1 MAKQLLFSDS
11 ARRKMMG
18 GVDIL
23 AQAVGS
29 TLGPT
34 GRNVIISKSFG
45 GPLVT
50 KDGVTVSKEIELP
63 DPFENMGAKLVNVVA
78 SKTSDVAGD
87 GTTTATIL
95 ARAIYREG
103 LRNVTSG
110 ANPTAVRRGI
120 EKAVEVAVSELH
132 EKLSRPVS
140 KKEEIAQVAAISANN
155 DPAIGNMLADAV
167 ERVGR
172 DGVITVEEGKTAST
186 TLEFVEGMQFDKG
199 YLSPYFV
206 TSPTTME
213 VIFEDALILLHEKK
227 ISSLREMIPLLEKVA
242 QSGKP
247 LLIVAEDLE
256 GEALATLVVNKL
268 RGVLNIAAVKAP
280 GFGDRRKAML
290 GDMAVLTG
298 GTVISEDLGLK
309 LENLQLSQLGR
320 AKQVKVDKDTTTII
334 QGDGKKADIQRRIDQ
349 LRRQIEETDSE
360 YDKEKFQ
367 ERLAKLSG
375 GVALVRVGAPTEAD
389 MKQTKARVEDALHA
403 TRAAAEEGIVPGG
416 GVALIRVIPAVEK
429 LHAELQGDEKLGAAI
444 VLRALEEP
452 TRYIASNSGH
462 DGGVIAQEVKSN
474 SGAVGFDANT
484 GNFVDMFEAG
494 IIDPTKVTR
503 TALQNAASIAALM
516 LTTEA
521 MVTSIKD
528 DEKEALPRSKALSAR
543 DLGGK
548 GNLARDGSLQS
559 VPPGFFFRRESHF
572 LVSIPSVPAGSS
584 VRNWCRMIFWEYQW
598 SWVKSRDGLFPALQR
613 P

>member
-1 MAKQLLFSDS
+1 MAKQLLFSDA
-11 ARRKMMG
+11 ARRKLLE
-18 GVDIL
+18 GVDVL
-23 AQAVGS
+23 AQAVGT

-45 GPLVT
+45 GPTVT
-50 KDGVTVSKEIELP
+50 KDGVTVSKEIELA

-95 ARAIYREG
+95 ARALFREG
-103 LRNVTSG
+103 LRNITSG

-120 EKAVEVAVSELH
+120 EKAVDTAVDELR
-132 EKLSRPVS
+132 EKLSRAVS
-140 KKEEIAQVAAISANN
+140 KKEEIAQVGAISANN
-155 DPAIGNMLADAV
+155 DAEIGNMLADAV

-172 DGVITVEEGKTAST
+172 DGVITVEEGKTATT
-186 TLEFVEGMQFDKG
+186 TLDFVEGMQFDKG

-213 VIFEDALILLHEKK
+213 VIFDDALILLHEKK
-227 ISSLREMIPLLEKVA
+227 ISSLRELIPLLEKVA
-242 QSGKP
+242 QAGKP
-247 LLIVAEDLE
+247 LLIVAEDVD

-290 GDMAVLTG
+290 ADIAILTG

-309 LENLQLSQLGR
+309 LENLQLKDLGK
-320 AKQVKVDKDTTTII
+320 AKQVKVNKDSTTLI
-334 QGDGKKADIQRRIDQ
+334 QGAGKKADIQKRIDQ
-349 LRRQIEETDSE
+349 LRRQIEETESE

-375 GVALVRVGAPTEAD
+375 GVALINVGAATEAA
-389 MKQTKARVEDALHA
+389 MKEIKARVEDALHA

-416 GVALIRVIPAVEK
+416 GTALLRVIPAVQK
-429 LHAELQGDEKLGAAI
+429 IYDGLAGDEKLGAAI

-452 TRYIASNSGH
+452 IRHIAENSGH
-462 DGGVIAQEVKSN
+462 DGAVIADEVKSRE
-474 SGAVGFDANT
+474 GAVGFNANT
-484 GNFVDMFEAG
+484 GEYVDMFAAG
-494 IIDPTKVTR
+494 IVDPTKVTR
-503 TALQNAASIAALM
+503 SALQNAASIAALM

-521 MVTSIKD
+521 MITNIKD
-528 DEKEALPRSKALSAR
+528 DEKEGAAR
-543 DLGGK
+543 AEG
-548 GNLARDGSLQS
+548 
-559 VPPGFFFRRESHF
+559 
-572 LVSIPSVPAGSS
+572 S
-584 VRNWCRMIFWEYQW
+584 VR
-598 SWVKSRDGLFPALQR
+598 
-613 P
+613 